1 MSIRLTDEL
10 LAEALAVASKY
21 QPTRQVLLVGSCVW
35 LGEGN
40 DIDVVV
46 FVDDASADRGGEQC
60 SSVAY
65 GGMVAYRHGPVNVIA
80 VDDERIWAGWVHAAD
95 VMPTVPKELIRSKAG
110 RVAAC
115 EELRKIGGK
124 HAVEKGLIWNI
135 PKQGQQGFQRAS

>member
-1 MSIRLTDEL
+1 MSVRLTDEL
-10 LAEALAVASKY
+10 KAQAFEVASKY

-46 FVDDASADRGGEQC
+46 FVDDASANRGGEQC

-80 VDDERIWAGWVHAAD
+80 IDDERIWAGWRYAAEI
-95 VMPTVPKELIRSKAG
+95 MPRVPKALIEDKSW

-115 EELRKIGGK
+115 EKLRKLG
-124 HAVEKGLIWNI
+124 EK
-135 PKQGQQGFQRAS
+135 QCQSA

>member
-10 LAEALAVASKY
+10 KDQALEVANQYKPLA
-21 QPTRQVLLVGSCVW
+21 PPLLVGSCVW

-60 SSVAY
+60 SSRAY

-80 VDDERIWAGWVHAAD
+80 VDDERIWAGWRHAAEI
-95 VMPTVPKELIRSKAG
+95 MPGVPKALIEYKSY

-115 EELRKIGGK
+115 EKLREIG
-124 HAVEKGLIWNI
+124 EKQC
-135 PKQGQQGFQRAS
+135 PSA

>member
-10 LAEALAVASKY
+10 KSQALEVANQYKPLA
-21 QPTRQVLLVGSCVW
+21 PPLLVGSCVW
-35 LGEGN
+35 LGEGE

-46 FVDDASADRGGEQC
+46 FVDDASASRGGEQC

-80 VDDERIWAGWVHAAD
+80 IDDERIWAGWRHAAEI
-95 VMPTVPKELIRSKAG
+95 MPDVPKALIEDKNY

-115 EELRKIGGK
+115 EKLRKIG
-124 HAVEKGLIWNI
+124 EK
-135 PKQGQQGFQRAS
+135 QCQSA

>member
-1 MSIRLTDEL
+1 MSVRLTDEL
-10 LAEALAVASKY
+10 KAQAFEVASKY

-35 LGEGN
+35 LGEGE

-46 FVDDASADRGGEQC
+46 FVDNASADRDGEQC

-80 VDDERIWAGWVHAAD
+80 IDDERIWAGWRHAAE
-95 VMPTVPKELIRSKAG
+95 VMPDVPKVLIEDKSW

-115 EELRKIGGK
+115 EKLRKLG
-124 HAVEKGLIWNI
+124 EK
-135 PKQGQQGFQRAS
+135 QCRSA

>member
-1 MSIRLTDEL
+1 MLVRLTDEL
-10 LAEALAVASKY
+10 KAQAFEVAHKY

-35 LGEGN
+35 LGEGK

-65 GGMVAYRHGPVNVIA
+65 GGMAAYRHGPVNVIA
-80 VDDERIWAGWVHAAD
+80 IDDERIWAGWRHAAE
-95 VMPTVPKELIRSKAG
+95 VMPDVPKALIEDKSW

-115 EELRKIGGK
+115 EKLRKLG
-124 HAVEKGLIWNI
+124 EK
-135 PKQGQQGFQRAS
+135 QCQSA

>member
-10 LAEALAVASKY
+10 KAQAFEVASKY

-46 FVDDASADRGGEQC
+46 FVDDASANRGGEQC

-80 VDDERIWAGWVHAAD
+80 IDDERIWAGWRHAAE
-95 VMPTVPKELIRSKAG
+95 VMPDVPKALIEDKSY

-115 EELRKIGGK
+115 EKLRKLG
-124 HAVEKGLIWNI
+124 EK
-135 PKQGQQGFQRAS
+135 QCQSA